1 MWCIHNAIELEKRGV
16 ATAAICSS
24 NFESLVETTAE
35 AKGFPNFARVTIPHP
50 IAEKDAGVI
59 RKKADDAIE
68 DLIRVLTPSS
78 EKSSGET
85 GEKSGTER
93 GGS

>member
-1 MWCIHNAIELEKRGV
+1 MWCIHNAIELEKRGL

-68 DLIRVLTPSS
+68 ELLRLIT
-78 EKSSGET
+78 KAGET
-85 GEKSGTER
+85 DEKPRIETGVP
-93 GGS
+93 